1 MKHIAESHVFLAEEF
16 SFAKGHVCTQ
26 GLFFFFSFPAC
37 FNCCWNLY
45 VSQWLKIRIFPKAA
59 RRSWESKKAVRSYRR
74 IMESQVWK
82 GPTRSLSPNV
92 LLSPLLPL
100 SYSTSSSQ
108 VCSSPLWCSSE
119 RSAVLPLFGWPQ
131 KKFVNISASF
141 FAYFWVTFAFTWT
154 SHRWEQSLL
163 SLINPTRPPWKS
175 APCPYAVYFFI
186 SHAELFIQT
195 R

>member
-1 MKHIAESHVFLAEEF
+1 MLHQRLVFPLDSLSMHSVLL
-16 SFAKGHVCTQ
+16 SFVLLHSLITCPTLNLIRKLCGNLNRKNQISLWSVCH
-26 GLFFFFSFPAC
+26 
-37 FNCCWNLY
+37 
-45 VSQWLKIRIFPKAA
+45 RI
-59 RRSWESKKAVRSYRR
+59 
-74 IMESQVWK
+74 IESQVWK
-82 GPTRSLSPNV
+82 GPTRSSSPNV

-100 SYSTSSSQ
+100 SFLTSSSQ